1 MRMAWKR
8 MDSYLKALIVLELCV
23 VLVIGGIAWFSQPS
37 KVKAASQFANIVCDN
52 YTPVSIAGAVNTRI
66 VLAGNANMFVY
77 VCSYNLNA
85 SAALTFSIVEGT
97 GATCGTGTAAM
108 VGGTTAAAGLSLGVA
123 GTVNF
128 GGGTGAVTKTAVTG
142 DSVCIF
148 PSAGGTLAGV
158 VGWTQMAF

>member
-1 MRMAWKR
+1 MTNRVLRALAAMIMMAAMVGAGMEILHNPR
-8 MDSYLKALIVLELCV
+8 PA
-23 VLVIGGIAWFSQPS
+23 
-37 KVKAASQFANIVCDN
+37 KAASQFANIICDN
-52 YTPVSIAGAVNTRI
+52 FTPVSASANTRI

-77 VCSYNLNA
+77 ICSYNLNA

-108 VGGTTAAAGLSLGVA
+108 VGGTTAAAGPSLGIA

-128 GGGTGAVTKTAVTG
+128 GGGNGAVTKTVVAG

-148 PSAGGTLAGV
+148 PSAGTLAGV
-158 VGWTQMAF
+158 VGWTQAPY

>member
-1 MRMAWKR
+1 MK
-8 MDSYLKALIVLELCV
+8 KAIAVLISAVLAVFVCYEADTY
-23 VLVIGGIAWFSQPS
+23 IHPRPAR
-37 KVKAASQFANIVCDN
+37 AASQFANIICDN
-52 YTPVSIAGAVNTRI
+52 FTPVSIAGAVNTRV

-97 GATCGTGTAAM
+97 GATCGTGTLAM
-108 VGGTTAAAGLSLGVA
+108 VGGTTAAAGPSLGIA
-123 GTVNF
+123 GTINF
-128 GGGTGAVTKTAVTG
+128 GGGSGPVTKTAVAG

-158 VGWTQMAF
+158 VGWTQMAQ

>member
-1 MRMAWKR
+1 MIKK
-8 MDSYLKALIVLELCV
+8 LEALIL
-23 VLVIGGIAWFSQPS
+23 LVPALLLVAVGGMIEEWVRPRPAH
-37 KVKAASQFANIVCDN
+37 AASQFANIICDN
-52 YTPVSIAGAVNTRI
+52 FTPVSAISANTRV

-108 VGGTTAAAGLSLGVA
+108 VGGATAANGLSLGIA
-123 GTVNF
+123 GTVNY
-128 GGGTGAVTKTAVTG
+128 GGGAGAVTKTVVSG

-148 PSAGGTLAGV
+148 PSAGNLSGV